1 MSDKVQKSKDKGL
14 HVIRAA
20 ISKLVNQDKP
30 GVYYEALIF
39 AKKKSRGLSSMSE
52 IRITCRDKKTVER
65 QLRDII
71 ALYPPDETVSILDLD
86 KMEVRD

>member
-39 AKKKSRGLSSMSE
+39 AKQKSRGLSSMSE

-65 QLRDII
+65 QLRDIM
-71 ALYPPDETVSILDLD
+71 ALYPSEETVSILDLD